1 MVAFEFCT
9 IFHPKAGKSMVDQTI
24 LEYLGD
30 RQASRQWKGFLTA
43 LVQEFASQLS
53 ESDLRALMHRV
64 GRRFAGQS
72 ALEAC
77 RTVDDL
83 QFAMSKVWMANDWG
97 WVTVEEE
104 ADSLRLNHNCS
115 PLRAAFGQHASSWA
129 PAFLE
134 GAYQQWFE
142 QLGSGEHLTVRQTS
156 EMDVLGCV
164 EFRLGR

>member
-1 MVAFEFCT
+1 
-9 IFHPKAGKSMVDQTI
+9 MVDQTI

-30 RQASRQWKGFLTA
+30 RQASKQWKGFLNA

-53 ESDLRALMHRV
+53 EADLRALMRRV
-64 GRRFAGQS
+64 GSRFAEQS
-72 ALEAC
+72 PLAEC
-77 RTVDDL
+77 RTLDDV
-83 QFAMSKVWMANDWG
+83 QFAMSKIWMANDWG

-104 ADSLRLNHNCS
+104 NGSLRLSHNCS
-115 PLRAAFGQHASSWA
+115 PLRAAFGQNASPWA

-142 QLGSGEHLTVRQTS
+142 QLGSGKHLGVQQTS
-156 EMDVLGCV
+156 ELDTLGCV